1 MKAKYYLRVFWLI
14 IIFSFV
20 AWLIS
25 IVLNP
30 QGQQL
35 DCFYTRMGEFLGDA
49 TYTTG
54 FVRELDP
61 YRNEVNGSWNHN
73 YPPLAYV
80 FFYILAY
87 ASGDTTETFTYPL
100 SGYLSY
106 YYQPLW
112 TMLFMLALLISIILI
127 YTVCISNISQK
138 YAYPDIAMTGLAL
151 CLSYPMLW
159 VIERGNILIIAIL
172 TVSVF
177 MFYYDSSCKWKK
189 EIALICL
196 AISTG
201 IKISPAIF
209 SLLLVLKKDWGALV
223 RLILYMFLLLIVPFF
238 FFKDGLQNLPLMI
251 SNIKLWFLYRVVD
264 ASVTGTGLI
273 PSYIKFA
280 RLVFGNDYFISKWT
294 YSILMLVSGE
304 VSLILM
310 LGLLQLKEQWKKILN
325 ITLVLLI
332 MPLVSYRYNVLYF
345 IPFTITFFNVILKEP
360 IGTDKVVIFCCLIML
375 FFVYR
380 CPISE
385 LLNYQFAIPMLTAV
399 ALVYS
404 VKAFIKAKHIFL

>member
-1 MKAKYYLRVFWLI
+1 MKAKYYLRLFWLI
-14 IIFSFV
+14 ILFSFV

-30 QGQQL
+30 QGRQL

-54 FVRELDP
+54 FVSELDP
-61 YRNEVNGSWNHN
+61 YRNEVNGLWNHN

-80 FFYILAY
+80 FFYVLAY
-87 ASGDTTETFTYPL
+87 ASNDTGGTFTYPM

-112 TMLFMLALLISIILI
+112 TMLFMLALLISVILI
-127 YTVCISNISQK
+127 YTVCISNFSQK
-138 YAYPDIAMTGLAL
+138 YSRFDTAMAGFAL

-159 VIERGNILIIAIL
+159 VIERGNILIIAIM
-172 TVSVF
+172 TFSVF

-201 IKISPAIF
+201 IKISPSIF
-209 SLLLVLKKDWGALV
+209 SLMLVLKKDWGAFL
-223 RLILYMFLLLIVPFF
+223 RLIIYIILLLIVPFF
-238 FFKDGLQNLPLMI
+238 CFKDGLQNIPLMI
-251 SNIKLWFLYRVVD
+251 NNIKLWFLYRM
-264 ASVTGTGLI
+264 AGAGITGTGLAA
-273 PSYIKFA
+273 SYVKFA
-280 RLVFGNDYFISKWT
+280 RLIFGNDYFISEWT
-294 YSILMLVSGE
+294 YSVLMVISGE
-304 VSLILM
+304 VSLILV
-310 LGLLQLKEQWKKILN
+310 LGLLQLKEKWKLILN

-332 MPLVSYRYNVLYF
+332 LPAVSYRYNVLYF
-345 IPFTITFFNVILKEP
+345 LPFTITFFNVILKEP
-360 IGTDKVVIFCCLIML
+360 VGVDKMVIFGSLIML

-380 CPISE
+380 CPLSE
-385 LLNYQFAIPMLTAV
+385 LFNYQFAIPILTAI

-404 VKAFIKAKHIFL
+404 VKAFVKAKHIFL